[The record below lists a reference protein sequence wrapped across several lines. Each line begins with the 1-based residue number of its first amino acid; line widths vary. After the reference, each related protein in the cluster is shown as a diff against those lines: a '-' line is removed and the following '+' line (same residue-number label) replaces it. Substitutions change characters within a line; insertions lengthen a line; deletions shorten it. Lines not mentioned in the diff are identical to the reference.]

1 MERRITLKDIAKAAN
16 VSIGTVDRAINDR
29 GRISDETKTRIMSM
43 LAEMKYKPNAI
54 ASTLRKQKQHSIA
67 LVIPGNNAFF
77 QAIING
83 AMKACAELDDYRI
96 VLQPVLQASE
106 EDPLRQLAEFTDIV
120 NGERV
125 GDAYNGIIVAPL
137 HGMLSPM
144 IDQAADMGIKVV
156 TVNLDVKNSKRI
168 CYVGQDPWRTGGI
181 VASIIG
187 KSMNN
192 IGEVVIMQAAHSRA
206 SWRQRADGFLH
217 VLRSDYPG
225 IHVAGTVL
233 YENDQQVAYDTAMAI
248 LRDKPSVGGIFS
260 DTTTGILGVGMA
272 IRDSGRKGR
281 VIAVMYDT
289 PPEGIRLLDDNIFI
303 AAITQNPFF
312 QGYYAAKIM
321 CRILLEQYKPEKE
334 MWYTSADI
342 IVNSRQMALNEGS
355 VNNII

>member
-1 MERRITLKDIAKAAN
+1 MERRVTLKDIARAAN

-29 GRISDETKTRIMSM
+29 GRISDETKTLIMSKIE
-43 LAEMKYKPNAI
+43 EMKYRPNAI
-54 ASTLRKQKQHSIA
+54 ASTLRKQKQHTIA

-96 VLQPVLQASE
+96 ALQPVLQASE
-106 EDPLRQLAEFTDIV
+106 EEPLRQLADFTSIV
-120 NGERV
+120 NSAQAG
-125 GDAYNGIIVAPL
+125 GAYNGIIVAPL
-137 HGMLSPM
+137 HAKLSPV
-144 IDQAADMGIKVV
+144 IDQAADMGMKVV
-156 TVNLDVKNSKRI
+156 TVNIDAKNSKRI
-168 CYVGQDPWRTGGI
+168 CYIGQDPWRTGGI
-181 VASIIG
+181 VAAIIG

-192 IGEVVIMQAAHSRA
+192 TGEVVIMQAAHSRA
-206 SWRQRADGFLH
+206 SWRQRTEGFSH
-217 VLRSDYPG
+217 VLRNDYPG
-225 IHVAGTVL
+225 IHIAGTVP
-233 YENDQQVAYDTAMAI
+233 YENDQQAAYTAAMEV
-248 LRDKPSVGGIFS
+248 LHGKPGIGGIFA
-260 DTTTGILGVGMA
+260 DTTTGILGAGMA

-289 PPEGIRLLDDNIFI
+289 PPEGIRLLDDNVFI

-342 IVNSRQMALNEGS
+342 IVNSRQMVLNEGS
-355 VNNII
+355 VNNIL